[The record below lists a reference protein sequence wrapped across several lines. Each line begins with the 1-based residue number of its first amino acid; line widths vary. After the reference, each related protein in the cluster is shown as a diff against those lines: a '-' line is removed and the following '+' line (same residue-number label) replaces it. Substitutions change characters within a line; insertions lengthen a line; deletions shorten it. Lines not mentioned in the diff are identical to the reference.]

1 MKSIIIFYSR
11 AGNNYV
17 NGEIKNLKIGNTEV
31 IAKKIAELTNGK
43 LFKIE
48 QLHPYS
54 NDYSECIDEA
64 KRDQR
69 LEVRP
74 EIKEFPNNLKEYDII
89 YLGYPN
95 FWGTMPMAMF
105 TFLENINIDG
115 KIIKPFCSN
124 EGSGLGRSIEDI
136 KRICP
141 KSKVEKGM
149 NIHGAMIVE
158 EELKNWV
165 FEGVEM

>member
-11 AGNNYV
+11 AGYNYV
-17 NGEIKNLKIGNTEV
+17 NGEIKNLKVGNTEV
-31 IAKKIAELTNGK
+31 IANKIAEFSK
-43 LFKIE
+43 SDLFKIE
-48 QLHPYS
+48 QVHPYS

-69 LEVRP
+69 LEIRP
-74 EIKEFPNNLKEYDII
+74 EIKEFPNNLKDYDVI

-95 FWGTMPMAMF
+95 YWGTMPMAMF
-105 TFLENINIDG
+105 TFLENTNLEG

-124 EGSGLGRSIEDI
+124 EGSGFGRSIEDI

-141 KSKVEKGM
+141 KSKIETGL
-149 NIHGAMIVE
+149 NIHGAIIRE
-158 EELKNWV
+158 KELKEWIKK
-165 FEGVEM
+165 

>member
-11 AGNNYV
+11 AGYNYV

-31 IAKKIAELTNGK
+31 IAKKIAK
-43 LFKIE
+43 ISKSDLFKIE
-48 QLHPYS
+48 QVHPYS

-69 LEVRP
+69 LEIRP
-74 EIKEFPNNLKEYDII
+74 EIKEFPNNLKDYDVI

-95 FWGTMPMAMF
+95 YWGTMPMAVF
-105 TFLENINIDG
+105 TFLENINFG
-115 KIIKPFCSN
+115 EKIIKPFCSH
-124 EGSGLGRSIEDI
+124 EGSGFGRSIEDI

-141 KSKVEKGM
+141 KSKVEEGIE
-149 NIHGAMIVE
+149 IHGSIIRE
-158 EELKNWV
+158 EELKRWIYS
-165 FEGVEM
+165 